1 LLNIFLSDVLVI
13 IYEAICVARVRVGRV
28 ANLCVSRSATM
39 HLILTREMRGSQ
51 IVQRNLDSIRMMIVT
66 CYLVSGTY
74 VSFVRDFGS
83 VTLLF
88 SGTPILGA

>member
-13 IYEAICVARVRVGRV
+13 IYEAICVARVRV